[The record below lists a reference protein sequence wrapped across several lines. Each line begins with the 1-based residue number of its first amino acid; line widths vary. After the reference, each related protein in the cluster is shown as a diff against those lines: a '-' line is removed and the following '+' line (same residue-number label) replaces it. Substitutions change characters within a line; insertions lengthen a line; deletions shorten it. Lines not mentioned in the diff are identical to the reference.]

1 MDFLPDEK
9 YKKIIYVAIYAVI
22 AGAAVWLFFRYVL
35 GVVLPFILGWLVAA
49 ALQRPTVF
57 LHKKTKIPKM
67 ALSVFF
73 VVLILGITTLI
84 IVAIIFAVIRNGG
97 NIITK
102 ITAHRD
108 KIGASLKTLFE
119 KIGAFAEKFGID
131 YDGGIPDFLQNAIT
145 SAASS
150 LTSFFTGAAAR
161 FAAAL
166 PRALIFFAALVMS
179 SIYFCAGYRSIAD
192 FILKKLPSRISSG
205 VSAFKREFGAA
216 MIKYLRSYSLIFL
229 LTFGELFLGFS
240 VIGIEGAV
248 VFAALVALVDIL
260 PVLGAGAVLVPWAI
274 IEFILGNTALGVSL
288 AVLQVIIAIVRQ
300 IVEPRI
306 VGRGIGLHPVVS
318 LMSMYVGLRVF
329 GILGMIGAPLFFVI
343 VKNTFVAIRGRGTS
357 EG

>member
-1 MDFLPDEK
+1 
-9 YKKIIYVAIYAVI
+9 
-22 AGAAVWLFFRYVL
+22 
-35 GVVLPFILGWLVAA
+35 
-49 ALQRPTVF
+49 
-57 LHKKTKIPKM
+57 
-67 ALSVFF
+67 
-73 VVLILGITTLI
+73 
-84 IVAIIFAVIRNGG
+84 
-97 NIITK
+97 
-102 ITAHRD
+102 
-108 KIGASLKTLFE
+108 
-119 KIGAFAEKFGID
+119 
-131 YDGGIPDFLQNAIT
+131 
-145 SAASS
+145 
-150 LTSFFTGAAAR
+150 
-161 FAAAL
+161 
-166 PRALIFFAALVMS
+166 
-179 SIYFCAGYRSIAD
+179 
-192 FILKKLPSRISSG
+192 
-205 VSAFKREFGAA
+205 

-240 VIGIEGAV
+240 VIGIDGAV